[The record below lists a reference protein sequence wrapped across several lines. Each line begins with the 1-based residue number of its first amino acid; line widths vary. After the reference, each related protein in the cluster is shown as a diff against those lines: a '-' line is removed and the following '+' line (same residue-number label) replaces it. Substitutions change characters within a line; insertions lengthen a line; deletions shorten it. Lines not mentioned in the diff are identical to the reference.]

1 MHLLKF
7 TSVILSVHV
16 HIRSDVIINLCEYN
30 TLVTKYL
37 KTLINFP
44 SLLSLSFAMLNLTF
58 VLKVNRCTKKLKNSN
73 S

>member
-37 KTLINFP
+37 KNAHKFSFFTQLIFCDVKFNFCP
-44 SLLSLSFAMLNLTF
+44 EGQQIYEKA
-58 VLKVNRCTKKLKNSN
+58 
-73 S
+73 